1 MHIKGRGGV
10 KGAVRCIYSQLEK
23 YKFAARLDIKSYYS
37 SINHDV
43 LMDILNGF
51 ELEAD
56 LLDIVQQYLKVPLET
71 GFKPICTG
79 IVAGGALS
87 PFLGAVY
94 LSPLDN
100 AMEKL
105 CKKKKIFYIR
115 YQDDVVIL
123 AKSRWELRRSLK
135 VLYSVLSQLKLEV
148 HTKEKR
154 YIGRTDKGFSFL
166 GYFFKPNCKLRPS
179 RTSLKRLVSNSIQLF
194 EHGADRSQLRIYLER
209 WLIYFRSGLRG
220 MVQMKSIKKIEKL
233 IDYNFKINYKY
244 HCRLI

>member
-23 YKFAARLDIKSYYS
+23 YKFAARLDIKSYYA

-43 LMDILNGF
+43 LMGILSGF
-51 ELEAD
+51 ELEAGVW
-56 LLDIVQQYLKVPLET
+56 DIIQQYLKVPDKYNK
-71 GFKPICTG
+71 GRG

-94 LSPLDN
+94 LSPLDYT
-100 AMEKL
+100 MDKL

-123 AKSRWELRRSLK
+123 AKNRWDFRKSLK
-135 VLYSVLSQLKLEV
+135 VLYSVLEELKLSV
-148 HTKEKR
+148 HTEEKR

-166 GYFFKPNCKLRPS
+166 GYFFKPNCKLHPS
-179 RTSLKRLVSNSIQLF
+179 RESLDRLVSNSIRLF
-194 EHGADRSQLRIYLER
+194 EQGADRSRLRIYLEH
-209 WLIYFRSGLRG
+209 WLIYFRSGLRSI
-220 MVQMKSIKKIEKL
+220 VQVKSIKKIQKF
-233 IDYNFKINYKY
+233 IDYNFKITYKY
-244 HCRLI
+244 NYRLI